1 MFSAITRDKLIQLKI
16 YRQFKTLTN
25 HYKDI
30 LQKPNNLNKKVF
42 ELHYEASYDKT
53 TLESLNKSDP

>member
-42 ELHYEASYDKT
+42 DLHYEASYGKT
-53 TLESLNKSDP
+53 TLES